1 MKCPFCGEEMMQG
14 KVCSSDAL
22 WWRQEGMNGYRLN
35 DEGGILGRINGDRIS
50 AFRCRKCKKIIID
63 ER

>member
-1 MKCPFCGEEMMQG
+1 MIQG